1 MSGRSRSVSVTLR
14 AYAARAVEVALVV
27 ALVSL
32 VAGAVVGQPVLLSF
46 VETGSME
53 PTLDA
58 GDGFVAVPAVLAGP
72 PGEGDIVVF
81 RAQELQGGG
90 LTTHRVV
97 DETDRGY
104 VTRGD
109 ANPFTDQ
116 DGGEPPVTED
126 RIVAHALQVGGE
138 VVVIPYLG
146 TAIMGV
152 QGAMIGLQNAIA
164 TTLGVDALLG
174 PQGVGLVLFGVGI
187 ALFGL
192 SAVLGR
198 VEGPT
203 RDRGRDRSRGGAL
216 DARRA
221 TLLLLVVVL
230 LPANAAMVVPSGV
243 HEMTVDGDTVA
254 AAEGVDPG
262 ERAAWEYTVR
272 NRGFVPV
279 VVVFESTDPAVSI
292 PQYRRALGPGD
303 TRELSIGVE
312 APPPGETRTGTVREY
327 RYLLVLPPAVI
338 EALHDGGPLLA
349 WTTINAVLAGALLLL
364 VSKTVGFGRVRTGGA
379 GRVSLWVRLRRR
391 FG

>member
-1 MSGRSRSVSVTLR
+1 MGVSLR
-14 AYAARAVEVALVV
+14 HYGARAFEVALVV

-32 VAGAVVGQPVLLSF
+32 VVGAVVGQPVLLSF

-53 PTLDA
+53 PTIDA
-58 GDGFVAVPAVLAGP
+58 GDGFVAVPAVLTGP
-72 PGEGDIVVF
+72 PSEGDVVVF

-97 DETDRGY
+97 GETGQGY
-104 VTRGD
+104 ITRGD

-126 RIVAHALQVGGE
+126 RIVAHALQVGGQ
-138 VVVIPYLG
+138 VVVIPFLG

-152 QGAMIGLQNAIA
+152 QDAMIGLQNAIA
-164 TTLGVDALLG
+164 STLGVEAFLG
-174 PQGVGLVLFGVGI
+174 PQGVGLVLFGVGF

-203 RDRGRDRSRGGAL
+203 RERRRDRSRGGGL

-221 TLLLLVVVL
+221 TLILLVIVL

-243 HEMTVDGDTVA
+243 HEMTVDGDAVA
-254 AAEGVDPG
+254 AAENVAPG
-262 ERAAWEYTVR
+262 EQASWEYTVR

-279 VVVFESTDPAVSI
+279 VVVFESTDPSVSI

-303 TRELSIGVE
+303 TRELSIGVR

-327 RYLLVLPPAVI
+327 RYLLVLPPTVI
-338 EALHDGGPLLA
+338 EALHDSGPAVA
-349 WTTINAVLAGALLLL
+349 WTTINAVLAGVLLLV

-379 GRVSLWVRLRRR
+379 SRVSLWVRLRRR

>member
-1 MSGRSRSVSVTLR
+1 MSGRSRSASVTLR
-14 AYAARAVEVALVV
+14 PYAARAFEAVLVV

-32 VAGAVVGQPVLLSF
+32 VVGAVVGQPVLLSF

-53 PTLDA
+53 PTIDT
-58 GDGFVAVPAVLAGP
+58 GDGFIAVPTVLAGP
-72 PGEGDIVVF
+72 PSEGDVIVF

-97 DETDRGY
+97 DATDRGY
-104 VTRGD
+104 ITRGD

-126 RIVAHALQVGGE
+126 RIVAHALQVGGR
-138 VVVIPYLG
+138 VVVIPFLG
-146 TAIMGV
+146 RAITAI
-152 QGAMIGLQNAIA
+152 QDAMIGLQNAVA
-164 TTLGVDALLG
+164 ATLGVDAFLG
-174 PQGVGLVLFGVGI
+174 PQGVGLVLFGVGF

-203 RDRGRDRSRGGAL
+203 RERRRDRSRGGGL

-221 TLLLLVVVL
+221 TLVLLAVVL

-243 HEMTVDGDTVA
+243 HEMTIDGDAVA
-254 AAEGVDPG
+254 ASEDVTPG
-262 ERAAWEYTVR
+262 EQAAWQYTVR

-279 VVVFESTDPAVSI
+279 VVVFEPGDSSVSI

-303 TRELSIGVE
+303 TRELSVGVT
-312 APPPGETRTGTVREY
+312 APSPGEMRTGTVREY
-327 RYLLVLPPAVI
+327 RYLLVLPPLVI
-338 EALHDGGPLLA
+338 ETLHDGDPRLA
-349 WTTINAVLAGALLLL
+349 WLAINAVLSGGLVLL
-364 VSKTVGFGRVRTGGA
+364 VSKAVGFGRVRTGA
-379 GRVSLWVRLRRR
+379 TGRVPLWVQLRRR

>member
-1 MSGRSRSVSVTLR
+1 MSDGARSPGVRLR
-14 AYAARAVEVALVV
+14 RYGARAFEAALVV
-27 ALVSL
+27 ALVAL
-32 VAGAVVGQPVLLSF
+32 VVGAVVGQPVLLSF

-53 PTLDA
+53 PTIDT

-72 PGEGDIVVF
+72 PEEGDVVVY
-81 RAQELQGGG
+81 RAQVLQGGG

-97 DETDRGY
+97 GETERGY

-126 RIVAHALQVGGE
+126 RIVAHALQVGGQ
-138 VVVIPYLG
+138 VVVIPFLG

-152 QGAMIGLQNAIA
+152 QDTMIGLQNAIA
-164 TTLGVDALLG
+164 TTLGVEAFLG
-174 PQGVGLVLFGVGI
+174 PQGVGLVLFGVGF

-198 VEGPT
+198 VEGPS
-203 RDRGRDRSRGGAL
+203 RDRRRDRARADGF

-221 TLLLLVVVL
+221 TVVLLVIVL

-243 HEMTVDGDTVA
+243 HEMAIDGDTVA
-254 AAEGVDPG
+254 AAEDVAPG
-262 ERAAWEYTVR
+262 EEASWEYTVT

-279 VVVFESTDPAVSI
+279 VVVFESTDPTVSI
-292 PQYRRALGPGD
+292 PQYRRSLGPGG

-312 APPPGETRTGTVREY
+312 APPPGETHTGTVREY
-327 RYLLVLPPAVI
+327 RYLLVLPPSVI
-338 EALHDGGPLLA
+338 EALHDRGHLFA
-349 WTTINAVLAGALLLL
+349 WTVINAVLSGALLWL
-364 VSKTVGFGRVRTGGA
+364 VAKTVGFGRVRTGAG
-379 GRVSLWVRLRRR
+379 GRVSLWTRLRRR